1 MKYTYV
7 NENGSKFTTSEKIN
21 YLENKMD
28 CLEEDNQIWLDKIKT
43 MNEMLSEVLPMN
55 HSLKNENTLLKKEN
69 DLLIKNNNLLIK
81 NNELLKKKWKKPFI
95 LFINYYLFYYYDFY
109 NIIYILLYTE

>member
-95 LFINYYLFYYYDFY
+95 LFINYYLF
-109 NIIYILLYTE
+109 LLL